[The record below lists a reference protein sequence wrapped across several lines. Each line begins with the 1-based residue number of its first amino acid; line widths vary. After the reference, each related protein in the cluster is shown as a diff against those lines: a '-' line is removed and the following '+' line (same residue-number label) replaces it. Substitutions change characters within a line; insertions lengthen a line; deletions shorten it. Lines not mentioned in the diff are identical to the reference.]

1 MPRPEFISDIQ
12 ISEWNKII
20 DEDNILPKSMSSSSV
35 IREVCY
41 AGMWLSD
48 ELASLGCPQE
58 LIIRIQFTAGKMSFG
73 RDPWEVSQMMYD
85 KYKKNELIIE
95 PEIDSLSN

>member
-1 MPRPEFISDIQ
+1 MPRPEFISDIK

-20 DEDNILPKSMSSSSV
+20 DEDKTIPQSMINSST

-48 ELASLGCPQE
+48 ELEALGCPQE